1 MSRNNISLENPIMG
15 FSSYTFF
22 PGQHWAHSWERQ
34 HEIISR
40 FATILQ
46 DKRIFV
52 SSPLGLLNHN
62 PFSIDFFKRIVSYKH
77 SQKNAGIQ
85 NPIMDNMELVSAK
98 HLPFHNNII
107 GKINYTLMKSA
118 MSMSD
123 NNFFWATYMN
133 PTIYEFFRRSKFKI
147 YDLAER
153 RSTNPHLNNRIL
165 EWERKAVKESDLVI
179 ADNHATIEDY
189 RLLNDNIH
197 YIPQGVNVDSFF
209 NINDGA
215 REYIGYIGNL
225 HFAIDYIFLR
235 ELILKNPKEKFLIIG
250 GILEDAARQIL
261 ELPNVIHI
269 GQLPKMELNNHLA
282 HMKMGLIPYV
292 VNNHTVGIYPTKLF
306 EYLSAGVPVISLPL
320 PEVVQYADDDY
331 LKIIE
336 KPIDLSNIKFSM
348 NKAQAIVNDNTWD
361 VRWNKY
367 IEKIE
372 LCLR

>member
-1 MSRNNISLENPIMG
+1 MG

-197 YIPQGVNVDSFF
+197 YIPQGVNV
-209 NINDGA
+209 
-215 REYIGYIGNL
+215 E
-225 HFAIDYIFLR
+225 
-235 ELILKNPKEKFLIIG
+235 
-250 GILEDAARQIL
+250 
-261 ELPNVIHI
+261 
-269 GQLPKMELNNHLA
+269 
-282 HMKMGLIPYV
+282 
-292 VNNHTVGIYPTKLF
+292 
-306 EYLSAGVPVISLPL
+306 
-320 PEVVQYADDDY
+320 
-331 LKIIE
+331 
-336 KPIDLSNIKFSM
+336 
-348 NKAQAIVNDNTWD
+348 
-361 VRWNKY
+361 
-367 IEKIE
+367 
-372 LCLR
+372 

>member
-1 MSRNNISLENPIMG
+1 MEK
-15 FSSYTFF
+15 
-22 PGQHWAHSWERQ
+22 Q
-34 HEIISR
+34 
-40 FATILQ
+40 IL
-46 DKRIFV
+46 RI
-52 SSPLGLLNHN
+52 
-62 PFSIDFFKRIVSYKH
+62 
-77 SQKNAGIQ
+77 
-85 NPIMDNMELVSAK
+85 
-98 HLPFHNNII
+98 
-107 GKINYTLMKSA
+107 
-118 MSMSD
+118 
-123 NNFFWATYMN
+123 
-133 PTIYEFFRRSKFKI
+133 
-147 YDLAER
+147 
-153 RSTNPHLNNRIL
+153 
-165 EWERKAVKESDLVI
+165 
-179 ADNHATIEDY
+179 
-189 RLLNDNIH
+189 
-197 YIPQGVNVDSFF
+197 
-209 NINDGA
+209 
-215 REYIGYIGNL
+215 
-225 HFAIDYIFLR
+225 
-235 ELILKNPKEKFLIIG
+235 KNPKEKFLIIG